1 MDVPKHDLPLE
12 WEERWRREKEKRK
25 KGIEDSN
32 EGPERTDRELK
43 WIAACNDSRTGL
55 RSRFTAEP
63 QSGEVGTAT
72 CFGELAEHFIE
83 ESPEN
88 EEPVYIYCSGSF
100 PEDIFQVL
108 REFRRSST
116 LTDLTLVVNNGKSFQ
131 VHSVVLAAV
140 SSFIQHSIKKH
151 SNNHTNDDTMTLSL
165 DPEVHHVG
173 LQAVLEFAYTG
184 SGCPLSS
191 DSRGLVK
198 TAARA
203 LGVPRLLDLCSK
215 DEKGTEEAT
224 PRKEEEENKEM
235 KVTLESIKDLWTER
249 VGCDVVLDV
258 DGALFHG

>member
-1 MDVPKHDLPLE
+1 MDVPEHELPLE
-12 WEERWRREKEKRK
+12 WEERWRREKEKHK
-25 KGIEDSN
+25 KGIEDSK
-32 EGPERTDRELK
+32 EGVEQTDQELK
-43 WIAACNDSRTGL
+43 WIAARNDSRTGL
-55 RSRFTAEP
+55 RSRFTAE
-63 QSGEVGTAT
+63 QRSELFGKGN
-72 CFGELAEHFIE
+72 CFREPAEHFIE

-88 EEPVYIYCSGSF
+88 EDPVHIYCSGSF

-108 REFRRSST
+108 KEFWRSSM

-140 SSFIQHSIKKH
+140 SSFIRDSIKKQ
-151 SNNHTNDDTMTLSL
+151 SNNHTNDDMRTLSL

-184 SGCPLSS
+184 SVCPLSS
-191 DSRGLVK
+191 DSRGLVN

-203 LGVPRLLDLCSK
+203 LGVPRLLDLCGK
-215 DEKGTEEAT
+215 DEKGMEEAT
-224 PRKEEEENKEM
+224 PRKEDENKEM

-249 VGCDVVLDV
+249 AGCDVVLDV